1 MVLIPAG
8 QEPQNLPSVRR
19 QSQVVLPVGD
29 YVSAGLDRVQPD
41 ACFPHMGMG
50 DRAACSWV
58 WMRREIPHNWYCDL
72 RRPYIGFLTRDEAH
86 LLYNS
91 ALQFRGKRALEI
103 GCWMGWSA
111 CHLGLAGLRLDV
123 IDPVLADPEFY
134 ADIAASLGSA
144 GLSDSVRL
152 HLGCSPALVQ
162 QLATEIAEPWS
173 FIFIDGD
180 HEFPAPL
187 MDAIACEPFAA
198 ADAMIMFHDLNSPN
212 VTQGLDYLKLRGWN
226 TLIYQTM
233 QIVGVAWRGNV
244 SPVTHYPDPNVEWQ
258 LPEHLKHYSVSHWA
272 ASDDRIISGEVDE
285 AILSDLCQRF
295 SLRERNLILFPNWQ
309 MSEEELSSQFVDIF
323 RKLANRSHP
332 SPTTL
337 LVATSNGCLEAID
350 ELLSG
355 LAMQLLFNEDVDIE
369 PLEIAL
375 IDQLTQTEWQ
385 VLRSQIQGR
394 IGTHFDNLQA
404 IAATGS
410 IALPVIRCL

>member
-1 MVLIPAG
+1 
-8 QEPQNLPSVRR
+8 
-19 QSQVVLPVGD
+19 
-29 YVSAGLDRVQPD
+29 
-41 ACFPHMGMG
+41 MGMG
-50 DRAACSWV
+50 DRAGCPWIWV
-58 WMRREIPHNWYCDL
+58 RREIPHNWYCDL

-111 CHLGLAGLRLDV
+111 CHLGLAGVRLDV

-134 ADIAASLGSA
+134 ADIATSLGSA
-144 GLSDSVRL
+144 GLLDSVRL
-152 HLGCSPALVQ
+152 HPGCSPALVQ
-162 QLATEIAEPWS
+162 QLAAEIAEPWS

-198 ADAMIMFHDLNSPN
+198 ADAMIMFHDLNSPD

-244 SPVTHYPDPNVEWQ
+244 NPVAHYPDPSVEWQ
-258 LPEHLKHYSVSHWA
+258 LPEHLRHYSVSHWA
-272 ASDDRIISGEVDE
+272 VSDDRVVSGEVDG
-285 AILSDLCQRF
+285 AISSDLRQRF
-295 SLRERNLILFPNWQ
+295 PLRERNLILFPDWQ
-309 MSEEELSSQFVDIF
+309 QPEEGLLSQLANVV
-323 RKLANRSHP
+323 RKLAS
-332 SPTTL
+332 SSQSTPTTL
-337 LVATSNGCLEAID
+337 LIAISNGRSERID

-355 LAMQLLFNEDVDIE
+355 LAMHLSYNEDVDIGS
-369 PLEIAL
+369 LEVAL

-385 VLRSQIQGR
+385 VLRSQLQGR
-394 IGTHFDNLQA
+394 IGMASDNLQA
-404 IAATGS
+404 IAATGA
-410 IALPVIRCL
+410 IALPALCL